1 MTNPRVW
8 NPRIVEQMEA
18 RTIKM
23 RRVVLVLV
31 GNLSFNLLVEI
42 MSSPETIIVI
52 AVRYPTTF

>member
-52 AVRYPTTF
+52 AVR